1 MSEINEEYENATN
14 QVLKVLE
21 EWGANSRFIWF
32 REMHRITDIDKGLLR
47 NILNELKKSK
57 EVKDMHGTNNRIF
70 FCLKR
75 YYIKCRDVEFRFKGK
90 EIMLRDG
97 SKTKIIQGSTNATE
111 RTRKRLEKQK
121 NKRRAKS
128 FTKTKIKD
136 HTNHKES
143 SDCRREKL
151 DSARLS
157 LADSATSSV
166 ISYN

>member
-1 MSEINEEYENATN
+1 MDERDEAFDDATD

-21 EWGANSRFIWF
+21 EWGSGSRFIWF
-32 REMHRITDIDKGLLR
+32 RELHRITDIDKGLLR

-70 FCLKR
+70 FCLKK

-90 EIMLRDG
+90 QIMLRDG

-128 FTKTKIKD
+128 FSKTKSKRP
-136 HTNHKES
+136 HKS
-143 SDCRREKL
+143 
-151 DSARLS
+151 
-157 LADSATSSV
+157 
-166 ISYN
+166 